1 MSPIPPAFEA
11 SAPRHRPIVAALA
24 IIGVAAALGGL
35 FGGAAWLSAIDAT
48 VAALYAALL
57 GAAAGAAALWQR
69 LHRAE
74 SARLEAEAAG
84 AAAQARASAAERAAE
99 ASASREAEYRTL
111 VDALDEVIVRRDAEG
126 RIVYVNDA
134 FCLLFARARNELLG
148 STFEPVRLDRVPGAG
163 HAGHLDHA
171 GDVDRCLMTVSGARW
186 FAQSDHPIRDAAGR
200 IIAVQSIARDVTA
213 RKAAER
219 SLSEA
224 HAKAE
229 DLSRSKS
236 RFLAIMS
243 HEMRTPL
250 NGILGMT
257 GLLLDTK
264 LTAEQQTY
272 ARAAKA
278 SGETLLALI
287 DDLLDFQKI
296 EAGHLDIVR
305 APFDI
310 LHLIEDVVE
319 LLGPRAQAKGI
330 EIAGLVDPKLP
341 RAIPG
346 DVVRLRQ
353 ILMNLAAN
361 AVKFTEHGG
370 VRVRAARAG
379 DDLVLSV
386 EDTGIGIAGD
396 ALKRIFG
403 EFEQADL
410 ATSRRFGGTGLG
422 LAITRRITEA
432 MGGTVSVESNTG
444 AGSIFAVHLPLLAGV
459 PAPARDM
466 PLAGRRVLVVAAS
479 EIEGP
484 SLVQDARAVGADAI
498 LVKDVASALDSIART
513 QPNVLL
519 ADRRLG
525 RDQLTALVQ
534 DHPVHAPIPRRV
546 VLLTPVDRGEI
557 AELRAA
563 GWDAYLVRPVRHVS
577 LIAQLAGGAAPST
590 DPRMM
595 LDETPRTSATIEP
608 LNILLAEDNAINAL
622 LAAAILTKLGHRVH
636 RVADGRAAI
645 EAWRAGPRDEAGSR
659 FDLVLMDV
667 QMPELDGLAAARAIR
682 AEEAATRHPR
692 TPIVSLTANAF
703 AEDRKAA
710 LDAGMDEHV
719 PKPLDRD
726 RLESLLLRIATTRNG
741 PVAAAS

>member
-1 MSPIPPAFEA
+1 MSPPPPEFEA
-11 SAPRHRPIVAALA
+11 SAARHRPVVGALA
-24 IIGVAAALGGL
+24 VVGVAAALGAL
-35 FGGAAWLSAIDAT
+35 LGGAAWLAAVDAG
-48 VAALYAALL
+48 VAALFAALL
-57 GAAAGAAALWQR
+57 GAAGGAAALWPR
-69 LHRAE
+69 LRRAE
-74 SARLEAEAAG
+74 TAALAAEAGRSAAEACAAAERRSAAEAA
-84 AAAQARASAAERAAE
+84 ARAAE
-99 ASASREAEYRTL
+99 YRAL
-111 VDALDEVIVRRDAEG
+111 IDAFDDVIVRRDAEG
-126 RIVYVNDA
+126 RILYVNDA
-134 FCLLFARARNELLG
+134 FCLLFARRRGELLG
-148 STFEPVRLDRVPGAG
+148 STFEPVRLDRVLDAG
-163 HAGHLDHA
+163 HPGHFA
-171 GDVDRCLMTVSGARW
+171 TGGDRCLMTVAGARW

-200 IIAVQSIARDVTA
+200 VVAVQTIARDVTA

-229 DLSRSKS
+229 SLSRSKS
-236 RFLAIMS
+236 RFLATMS

-287 DDLLDFQKI
+287 DDLLDFSKI

-330 EIAGLVDPKLP
+330 EIAGLVDPDLP

-346 DVVRLRQ
+346 DVARLRQ

-370 VRVRAARAG
+370 VRVRAMRAG
-379 DDLVLSV
+379 GDLVLSV

-422 LAITRRITEA
+422 LAITRRIAEA
-432 MGGTVSVESNTG
+432 MGGTVSVESNAG
-444 AGSIFAVHLPLLAGV
+444 AGSIFAVHLPLLAGLAV
-459 PAPARDM
+459 PPRETS
-466 PLAGRRVLVVAAS
+466 LAGRRVLVVATS

-484 SLVQDARAVGADAI
+484 TLVQDARAAGAEVT
-498 LVKDVASALDSIART
+498 LVLDVPSALDTSARLR
-513 QPNVLL
+513 PNVLL

-534 DHPVHAPIPRRV
+534 GHPAGTPIPRRV
-546 VLLTPVDRGEI
+546 VLLTPAHRGEI

-577 LIAQLAGGAAPST
+577 LIAQLAGGAAPAS
-590 DPRMM
+590 DPRMT
-595 LDETPRTSATIEP
+595 LDETPRASPTLEP
-608 LNILLAEDNAINAL
+608 LDILLAEDNAINAL
-622 LAAAILTKLGHRVH
+622 LAAALLTKLGHRVH
-636 RVADGRAAI
+636 RVADGRAAV
-645 EAWRAGPRDEAGSR
+645 EAWRVGPRNDIGSR
-659 FDLVLMDV
+659 FDLILMDV
-667 QMPELDGLAAARAIR
+667 QMPGLDGLAAVREIR
-682 AEEAATRHPR
+682 AEETATQRPR
-692 TPIVSLTANAF
+692 TPIVALTANAF
-703 AEDRKAA
+703 AEDRGAA
-710 LDAGMDEHV
+710 LEAGMDEHV
-719 PKPLDRD
+719 PKPLDRH
-726 RLESLLLRIATTRNG
+726 RLESLLLRIATTRSG
-741 PVAAAS
+741 TTAAAS